1 MKNILKFSRVFI
13 TALLLGILV
22 GCRDDSSTTTDFT
35 PVIELVSASVNTE
48 GQPVNPLE
56 ATHVGFANNTY
67 IIKGKNLQ
75 STKHVYFNGYE
86 STFNSNFVTD
96 GAIIITIDENT
107 PYTNITN
114 KLEVVTT
121 YGTAEYDF
129 VIAPPAPVFNGFHPI
144 NAADGSNITI
154 KGNYFVNPTVTVGDA
169 EATIVSYT
177 LTEIVATLPAGS
189 QGKKVSVSTLSGALT
204 YQSQIGT
211 SIYDDAF
218 YGAVT
223 NSTWSGDVYDVAYA
237 EDPANI
243 WQGTKAIK
251 WSAKAWSGF
260 QIENSPSIP
269 SNAKGIRFYIKS
281 NATIN
286 QGIKIILNYSWAATP
301 TISSATEYQYIEIPW
316 SEFGLASA
324 PETMNLTL
332 NHAQGEPNDIYLDDI
347 GYYY

>member
-1 MKNILKFSRVFI
+1 MKNIFKFSQVFI
-13 TALLLGILV
+13 IALLLGILV
-22 GCRDDSSTTTDFT
+22 ACRDDSGGASDLT
-35 PVIELVSASVNTE
+35 PVIELVSASVNAD

-56 ATHVGFANNTY
+56 ATHVGYANNTY

-75 STKHVYFNGYE
+75 SVKHVYFNSYE

-96 GAIIITIDENT
+96 GTIIITIDQNT
-107 PYTNITN
+107 PYTSNTN

-129 VIAPPAPVFNGFHPI
+129 VIAPPAPVFNGFQPI
-144 NAADGSNITI
+144 NAPDGSTITI
-154 KGNYFVNPTVTVGDA
+154 KGNYFVNPTVTVGDQQ
-169 EATIVSYT
+169 ATIVSYT
-177 LTEIVATLPAGS
+177 LTEIIATLPAGS
-189 QGKKVSVSTLSGALT
+189 QGKKVSVSTLSGSLT
-204 YQSQIGT
+204 YPSQIGT

-223 NSTWSGDVYDVAYA
+223 NSTWSGDVYDIAYA

-251 WSAKAWSGF
+251 WSTKAWSAF
-260 QIENSPSIP
+260 QIDNSPSIP
-269 SNAKGIRFYIKS
+269 SNAKGIRFHIKS

-301 TISSATEYQYIEIPW
+301 TISAGTSYEYVEIPF
-316 SEFGLASA
+316 SQFGLSA
-324 PETMNLTL
+324 APDTMNLTF
-332 NHAQGEPNDIYLDDI
+332 NNANGDSNDVYLDDI